1 MGKLCKQKTQP
12 AEHETDAPTIDQQQ
26 QQQHQQQQ
34 HEAALEVAFSS
45 KNSVKTKEKKNPVNL
60 GYVPISGNPWE
71 LGKTR

>member
-34 HEAALEVAFSS
+34 HETALEVAFSS
-45 KNSVKTKEKKNPVNL
+45 KNSVKTKEKK
-60 GYVPISGNPWE
+60 
-71 LGKTR
+71 TR

>member
-12 AEHETDAPTIDQQQ
+12 AEHETDAPTIDQQQQQ

-45 KNSVKTKEKKNPVNL
+45 KNSVKTKEKK
-60 GYVPISGNPWE
+60 
-71 LGKTR
+71 TR